1 MAEVFLAEAIQRAL
15 DNQMKKDERVILL
28 GSDIGLRGGL
38 FGVTKGLVLKYGEQ
52 RVIDAPSSEEAM
64 IGVAVGLAVSGFLPV
79 CEIQFADF
87 VHPAFNQI
95 VNEAAKLCYRS
106 NGDWHAPLVIRVPYG
121 GGIGGGLY
129 HSQSVEAFFAHVPGL
144 KVVVPS
150 NPYDAYG
157 LLQAAIQDP
166 DPVIFL
172 EPKKGY
178 RSISG
183 VIPDWDFEVP
193 IGPAVVSREG
203 SDISLYAY
211 GMMHEYALQAA
222 EQLLSE
228 GIDAEVIDLRTLY
241 PLDKET
247 ILASVVKTGRGLVVY
262 EDNLTGGYG
271 AEICALLAEE
281 AFGSLKSPPRRLA
294 GPDVPSV
301 PFSRPF
307 QDWYMPNPQKIMA
320 VVRKMLAE

>member
-1 MAEVFLAEAIQRAL
+1 MAEVFLAEAVQRAL
-15 DNQMKKDERVILL
+15 DNQLKKDERVILL

-52 RVIDAPSSEEAM
+52 RIIDFPASESAM
-64 IGVAVGLAVSGFLPV
+64 IGIAVGLAVSGFLPI

-87 VHPAFNQI
+87 IHPAFNQI

-106 NGDWHAPLVIRVPYG
+106 NGEWHAPLVIRVPYG

-129 HSQSVEAFFAHVPGL
+129 HSQSVEAFFAHIPGL

-157 LLQAAIQDP
+157 LLQAAVQDP

-183 VIPDWDFEVP
+183 VIPDWDYEVP
-193 IGPAVVSREG
+193 IGPAVISREG
-203 SDISLYAY
+203 TDNQHLC
-211 GMMHEYALQAA
+211 LRD
-222 EQLLSE
+222 
-228 GIDAEVIDLRTLY
+228 DA
-241 PLDKET
+241 
-247 ILASVVKTGRGLVVY
+247 
-262 EDNLTGGYG
+262 
-271 AEICALLAEE
+271 
-281 AFGSLKSPPRRLA
+281 
-294 GPDVPSV
+294 
-301 PFSRPF
+301 
-307 QDWYMPNPQKIMA
+307 
-320 VVRKMLAE
+320 